1 MKNRMIAWVSGVVL
15 VVVTLMVIIVKLEPP
30 RDGIIR
36 AQAMKAMALAL
47 TDKEECEKRAKE
59 RGTSHFSAKEKDNW
73 FVKYMDYLYDE
84 GYLDPELTPASLAS
98 AQGYLTYAEAAYMAG
113 QVSGKLK
120 LQAGSTRN
128 NRDQAFPEEDWWQLY
143 GSILKETDPE
153 GKVEE
158 MEAVLYGTPS
168 NLDQAE
174 SWTAYTTAGNFGF
187 QGLALDAFL
196 DCEIRFLARSGE
208 MITSSLVSRNV
219 VYENVWLAESDGRH
233 FKAYLG
239 TAYREFPVSAK
250 LGGEDGMAGNL
261 ADLHMEDGKLVKIT
275 MKRDRLSGK
284 VLSVTEDA
292 IEIEGYGE
300 IPLAPNFH
308 VYKVYGDFKVLNAS
322 DILVGYNLQEF
333 VAADGKL
340 CAALLEREFDA
351 KTIRVLLMDT
361 GFKSV
366 FHASADLVLGSGADL
381 EYENAKGKMVGERLE
396 AGTQLAVGP
405 DSPYLEYGR
414 MIITPDEPEAITIR
428 SIERSQG
435 TPVYSGSL
443 EIKGTPEGLVLV
455 NDLFLEDY
463 LTKVVPSEMPPS
475 YEKEA
480 LKAQAVCARTY
491 AYRQIQGNTYSQYG
505 AHVDDSTNFQ
515 VYNNTSAN
523 DKSTQAVKET
533 YGKMLFYEDK
543 PIEAFYFST
552 SCGRTADAG
561 VWGTDS
567 GKYPYLRAVEVKEGG
582 KSLGKEDNDGFESYI
597 KREDV
602 IAYDTSYPMFRW
614 QTDLPADVAS
624 AQISGAGQIQDMTV
638 TDRGPGG
645 IAGELTVTGTDGT
658 VTIKGQSA
666 IRSALGN
673 PSLIITKKD
682 GGTMTGSAT
691 LPSAFIAIEKRTG
704 EDGSLSFHIY
714 GGGFGHGVGMS
725 QNGAQGMAKTGTG
738 YKQILDFFYNGTE
751 LRECNEG

>member
-174 SWTAYTTAGNFGF
+174 SWTAYTTVGNFGF

-396 AGTQLAVGP
+396 AGTQLTVGP

-645 IAGELTVTGTDGT
+645 IAGELTVTGSDGT

-725 QNGAQGMAKTGTG
+725 QNVAQGMAKTGKG
-738 YKQILDFFYNGTE
+738 YKQILDFFYHGTE

>member
-15 VVVTLMVIIVKLEPP
+15 VVVTLMVIIVKLDPP

-645 IAGELTVTGTDGT
+645 IAGELTVTGSDGT

-725 QNGAQGMAKTGTG
+725 QNGAQGMAKTGKG
-738 YKQILDFFYNGTE
+738 YKQILDFFYHGTE

>member
-396 AGTQLAVGP
+396 AGTQLTVGP

-691 LPSAFIAIEKRTG
+691 LPSAFIAIEKRTE

-725 QNGAQGMAKTGTG
+725 QNGAQGMAKTGKG
-738 YKQILDFFYNGTE
+738 YKQILDFFYHGTE

>member
-614 QTDLPADVAS
+614 QTVL
-624 AQISGAGQIQDMTV
+624 
-638 TDRGPGG
+638 
-645 IAGELTVTGTDGT
+645 
-658 VTIKGQSA
+658 
-666 IRSALGN
+666 
-673 PSLIITKKD
+673 
-682 GGTMTGSAT
+682 
-691 LPSAFIAIEKRTG
+691 
-704 EDGSLSFHIY
+704 
-714 GGGFGHGVGMS
+714 
-725 QNGAQGMAKTGTG
+725 
-738 YKQILDFFYNGTE
+738 
-751 LRECNEG
+751 